1 MSFVGNFSF
10 FLLKLDVGPDGD
22 DDDDGEGDDDDGEV
36 DDDVEQIQERI
47 CQLGRPQ

>member
-1 MSFVGNFSF
+1 MIFSVCF
-10 FLLKLDVGPDGD
+10 PVQTWCENGD
-22 DDDDGEGDDDDGEV
+22 DDDD